1 MGTHPIFES
10 DFDCLT
16 DMKKRPKD
24 SVKSK
29 STRSGSKLRS
39 GSKASGKISKKV
51 PLNICEKSKR
61 RKFMQL
67 YSTTKKP
74 LNERFTKIMKQ
85 RKKLE
90 IAEEIEIQDLR
101 NKYIH
106 SKNKELCQSLE
117 IDYLIRKEDSL
128 LMKLNLQR
136 AQNTSYDNDDR
147 IDELNEDILDDE
159 LEEYFKQ
166 HPRKKNFVGACR
178 IRARRFLWQLKMSL

>member
-16 DMKKRPKD
+16 DMRKRPKD
-24 SVKSK
+24 PVKSK
-29 STRSGSKLRS
+29 TTRSGSKLRS

-90 IAEEIEIQDLR
+90 IAEEIEIQVSDVLYCLYFVLLFTSNSR
-101 NKYIH
+101 TYETNTSIRKIKNYVGH
-106 SKNKELCQSLE
+106 SKLT
-117 IDYLIRKEDSL
+117 I
-128 LMKLNLQR
+128 
-136 AQNTSYDNDDR
+136 
-147 IDELNEDILDDE
+147 
-159 LEEYFKQ
+159 
-166 HPRKKNFVGACR
+166 
-178 IRARRFLWQLKMSL
+178 

>member
-90 IAEEIEIQDLR
+90 IAEEIEIQDVR

-106 SKNKELCQSLE
+106 SKNKELCRSLE
-117 IDYLIRKEDSL
+117 IDYLIRKEASL
-128 LMKLNLQR
+128 LMRLNLQR
-136 AQNTSYDNDDR
+136 AQNTSYDNDDLSTSLMK
-147 IDELNEDILDDE
+147 ISSDE

-166 HPRKKNFVGACR
+166 HPRKK
-178 IRARRFLWQLKMSL
+178 KTSLELVESEPEDFYGS